1 MADWVITILTIIVAF
16 IAPLTINLAIE
27 VNELKKRL
35 EELERSL
42 DNRRQS
48 EVGGGEREEA

>member
-1 MADWVITILTIIVAF
+1 MADWAITVLTIIVAF

-35 EELERSL
+35 KELERRL
-42 DNRRQS
+42 GG
-48 EVGGGEREEA
+48 EVRGGERAEPS